1 MTNSPFFQKNVLI
14 TGGSAG
20 IGLATAVEFVRRGAR
35 VFLLARD
42 EAALQSAAER
52 ILQMTGQAVAGIFP
66 ADVGARPEVENAV
79 NLLVRQAGA
88 LHTVVLNAG
97 INTCGYFGDISMEDF
112 ERTWRTNYLGALYTL
127 KAAWPHL
134 AASGEG
140 RVGFLSSVAGFT
152 GLIGYTSYAPTKF
165 ALTGLAEAIRMEG
178 KKCGIRTTVIFP
190 PDVDTAMYRYEQA
203 NAVPEAKALSKGA
216 GVVQPERVARRL
228 VRAMER
234 GKFEVLLGGEGRLIR
249 VLKGV
254 RPGLYYFIV
263 DRMALQQSGPAT

>member
-14 TGGSAG
+14 TGGSTG
-20 IGLATAVEFVRRGAR
+20 IGLATAVEFARRGAC

-42 EAALQSAAER
+42 AAGLQSAAEH
-52 ILQMTGQAVAGIFP
+52 ILKTTGQAVGGVFA
-66 ADVGARPEVENAV
+66 ADVGDLRAVENATAT
-79 NLLVRQAGA
+79 LVRQAGA
-88 LHTVVLNAG
+88 LHAVVLNAG
-97 INTCGYFGDISMEDF
+97 INTCGYFGDLSMEDF

-127 KAAWPHL
+127 KTAWPHL
-134 AASGEG
+134 EASGEG
-140 RVGFLSSVAGFT
+140 RVGFISSVAGFT

-203 NAVPEAKALSKGA
+203 NAVPEAKTLSKGA
-216 GVVQPERVARRL
+216 GVVQPGHVARRL

-254 RPGLYYFIV
+254 WPGLYYFIV
-263 DRMALQQSGPAT
+263 DRMAFSPQKR